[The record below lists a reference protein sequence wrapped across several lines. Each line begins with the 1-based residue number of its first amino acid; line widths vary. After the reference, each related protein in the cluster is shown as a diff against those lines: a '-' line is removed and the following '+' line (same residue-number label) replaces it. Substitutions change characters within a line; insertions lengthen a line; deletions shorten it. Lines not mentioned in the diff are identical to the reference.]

1 MVKLR
6 KLLILSHRYLGIVLS
21 LMFVMWFVTGIGMI
35 YSRGMPRL
43 TPQSRLAR
51 LAPLD
56 MSAVHLSPLQA
67 VEQGNLRRP
76 DGRVTLLTVDGRP
89 AYRFGGTATVY
100 ADNGEY
106 MTGVDSN
113 GATRVAANFLQI
125 PQDKI
130 HVAGQLT
137 KLFRSRHARAECSRG
152 FRRFHTFSISLR
164 CACPASGREQ

>member
-43 TPQSRLAR
+43 TPQTRLAR

-56 MSAVHLSPLQA
+56 LSAVHLSPSQA

-76 DGRVTLLTVDGRP
+76 EGRVTLSTVDGRP
-89 AYRFGGTATVY
+89 AYRFGGSATVY

-106 MTGVDSN
+106 MTGIDAN
-113 GATRVAANFLQI
+113 GAIRVASEFLRLPKEQI
-125 PQDKI
+125 R
-130 HVAGQLT
+130 VAGQLT
-137 KLFRSRHARAECSRG
+137 KPDQWTLTLINQLPLYRLTADDSAH
-152 FRRFHTFSISLR
+152 
-164 CACPASGREQ
+164 